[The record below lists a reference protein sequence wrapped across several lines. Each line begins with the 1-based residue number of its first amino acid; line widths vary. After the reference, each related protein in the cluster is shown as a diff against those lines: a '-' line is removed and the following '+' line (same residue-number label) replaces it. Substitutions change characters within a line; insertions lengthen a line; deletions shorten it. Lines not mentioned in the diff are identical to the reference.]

1 MLIGNVN
8 SFIIGLMNKLLIAA
22 SAITVIGLFTAGSAI
37 AAPGL
42 PTGTDNGTR
51 NFSSI
56 QQYQFNKEE
65 TLDFT
70 KDPEQYKQ
78 RRDKKNK
85 YLDYQEGKVDLTPSV
100 KNQYQTSQPRPGS
113 NNLQFVRD
121 ENGKIRIKNT
131 Q

>member
-1 MLIGNVN
+1 
-8 SFIIGLMNKLLIAA
+8 MNKLLIAA
-22 SAITVIGLFTAGSAI
+22 SAITVIGLFTAGFAI

-121 ENGKIRIKNT
+121 ENGKIRIKNS

>member
-1 MLIGNVN
+1 
-8 SFIIGLMNKLLIAA
+8 MNKLLIAI
-22 SAITVIGLFTAGSAI
+22 SAVLFAGLLTTNSVL

-42 PTGTDNGTR
+42 PMGTSEGTR
-51 NFSSI
+51 NISGI

-65 TLDFT
+65 TLDFV
-70 KDPEQYKQ
+70 KEPEQYKQ

-85 YLDYQEGKVDLTPSV
+85 YLDYQEGKVDLSPSV

-113 NNLQFVRD
+113 NNIQFVRD
-121 ENGKIRIKNT
+121 ENGKIRIKNA